1 MLQLKVI
8 ATADVPAVLA
18 LQAQCYGPD
27 FLESAAAFEAKLSAA
42 RHLHCS
48 YLAVDGDQ
56 PLAYVVS
63 LPVDDDQLPALDAP
77 TVAPARAPR
86 TLYLHDLAVSPA
98 GRARQ
103 LGQKLVRQVVQRAQ
117 DMGLAQVAL
126 IAVQGSQGY
135 WERHGF
141 AVAEVAE
148 GSAMAG
154 KLASFGSGATLMR
167 RALGPV

>member
-27 FLESAAAFEAKLSAA
+27 FLESAEAFQAKLDAT

-48 YLAVDGDQ
+48 YLAVDGDE

-63 LPVDDDQLPALDAP
+63 LPVDDGELPALDAP
-77 TVAPARAPR
+77 TVTPARAPR

-98 GRARQ
+98 GRAQR
-103 LGQKLVRQVVQRAQ
+103 LGHKLVRQVVQRAQ
-117 DMGLAQVAL
+117 DMGLARIAL

-135 WERHGF
+135 WERQGF
-141 AVAEVAE
+141 AVFDVDA

-154 KLASFGSGATLMR
+154 KLASFGSGATLMH
-167 RALGPV
+167 RALSPV